1 MLQNYN
7 IWKTASVF
15 FYEPTAKHYLK
26 EISLKTKVAHT
37 SVKKHLSGL
46 VKQKI
51 ILEKFEKKGK
61 RIYPIYS
68 SNLEGEKYRHYKT
81 IFNLDNIFHSNL
93 IKHLEES
100 IMPKSIVLFG
110 SFPIG
115 EDIEDSDI
123 DLFIEAE
130 EVSLDLSKYKK
141 KLKRRIQLHFNKDFN
156 SYPIELKN
164 NILNGKTLSGNLELK

>member
-15 FYEPTAKHYLK
+15 FYEPTGQHYLK
-26 EISLKTKVAHT
+26 EISIKTKVAHT
-37 SVKKHLSGL
+37 SVKKHLQKL
-46 VKQKI
+46 IKQKI
-51 ILEKFEKKGK
+51 VLEKPEKKGK

-68 SNLEGEKYRHYKT
+68 SNLEGKNYRHYKS
-81 IFNLDNIFHSNL
+81 IFNIDNLFISNL
-93 IKHLEES
+93 TKYLEES

-110 SFPIG
+110 SYLKG

-130 EVSLDLSKYKK
+130 EVDLDLSKYEK
-141 KLKRRIQLHFNKDFN
+141 KLKKRIQLHYNKDFN
-156 SYPIELKN
+156 KYPVELKN
-164 NILNGKTLSGNLELK
+164 NILNGKTLYGNLELK